1 MNNPI
6 MVAIAALI
14 TPHSA
19 AGTFAI
25 VLAALD
31 LWCFHGAFDGW
42 DGVLFGV
49 GIGLMTGQVIPAI
62 NASIGVTK

>member
-1 MNNPI
+1 MSNPI
-6 MVAIAALI
+6 TLAIASLI
-14 TPHSA
+14 TPHSV

-25 VLAALD
+25 ILAALD

-62 NASIGVTK
+62 APSTGGKP